1 MEIPQVIIPGAID
14 LVNFKTP
21 DTVPEKWKDRVFYRH
36 TPHITLM
43 RTNVEESALLGQVFA
58 QKINQAKGP
67 SLILIPLGGFS
78 AYDSP
83 HGPKPITLQGSS
95 SLQPWFW
102 PEADRA
108 FYQALKEN
116 LDLSKVR
123 YQEMPMH
130 INEPGFA
137 EMAVRELE
145 AMIRKSSLWNQ
156 VV

>member
-1 MEIPQVIIPGAID
+1 LLG
-14 LVNFKTP
+14 
-21 DTVPEKWKDRVFYRH
+21 RVF
-36 TPHITLM
+36 
-43 RTNVEESALLGQVFA
+43 AK
-58 QKINQAKGP
+58 KINQARGP
-67 SLILIPLGGFS
+67 SLVLIPLKGFS
-78 AYDSP
+78 AYDNP
-83 HGPKPITLQGSS
+83 NGPKAMNLQGGPASH
-95 SLQPWFW
+95 PWFW

-116 LDLSKVR
+116 LDASRVR
-123 YQEMPMH
+123 YHELSMH